1 MIIWDALDVISLSA
15 YFPMVKHQRMPEAAE
30 LDRTWQ
36 RVRGEALAY
45 ARSQDKRIVFME
57 LGYDVGMNAAREP
70 WENGDRREGG
80 EELQA
85 LLLDRALTAVGEED
99 DLIGTF
105 LWKWFAGPVQR
116 ETFMVS
122 APHIRKVVAKHW
134 AEDPVDNA
142 PKL

>member
-1 MIIWDALDVISLSA
+1 VN
-15 YFPMVKHQRMPEAAE
+15 HQRVPAPAE

-45 ARSQDKRIVFME
+45 ARSQNKRIVFME

-70 WENGDRREGG
+70 WEDGDRREGG

-85 LLLDRALTAVGEED
+85 LLLDRALAAVKEDD

-105 LWKWFAGPVQR
+105 LWKWFAGPVRR

-122 APHIRKVVAKHW
+122 APHMREVVAKHW
-134 AEDPVDNA
+134 AEESVVNA
-142 PKL
+142 TDL